1 MDGPLTALLRGEEDD
16 GPQTAQELLL
26 EKKYAEEEDAL
37 LLPRGRWTG
46 RGRRGGAGGGRGR
59 DSARKAAAARRA
71 AELTRAEACYSGEPV
86 SLRLEGSAS
95 RSNRRGARR
104 RGRRGPQGATLLKSR

>member
-37 LLPRGRWTG
+37 LLPRGTLDRARPSPEALAAAEAETG
-46 RGRRGGAGGGRGR
+46 
-59 DSARKAAAARRA
+59 ARKAAAARRA

-86 SLRLEGSAS
+86 SLRLEWVGEPLEIVA
-95 RSNRRGARR
+95 ARAAVD
-104 RGRRGPQGATLLKSR
+104 GEALKVRH